1 MDAFLSVLLAG
12 ITLHGNIA
20 SAVQGTCTRN
30 MRKEARLE
38 EIVPQ
43 SEYQTDPAR
52 LVLPN
57 ALLIEGDPDL
67 GFVPCV
73 GRVLE
78 RAFKA

>member
-1 MDAFLSVLLAG
+1 
-12 ITLHGNIA
+12 
-20 SAVQGTCTRN
+20 

-43 SEYQTDPAR
+43 LEYQTDPAR

-78 RAFKA
+78 RVFKA

>member
-1 MDAFLSVLLAG
+1 MGVLRLLYREHAQGSVIG
-12 ITLHGNIA
+12 
-20 SAVQGTCTRN
+20 
-30 MRKEARLE
+30 

-43 SEYQTDPAR
+43 LEYQTDPAR

-57 ALLIEGDPDL
+57 ALLLEGDPDL

>member
-1 MDAFLSVLLAG
+1 MRFLASSKLD
-12 ITLHGNIA
+12 HIA
-20 SAVQGTCTRN
+20 WEYCVCCTGN